1 MYKLIIIDLDG
12 TLLNDKKELNK
23 EDVIMINRAFKEKG
37 VISVIA
43 TGRTYMCAKYIA
55 EKVGEGLSQYIIAS
69 NGAVIK
75 DNVNNIFLNKQ
86 SISSEDT
93 LKILEYCD
101 LNKLR
106 HSIDINSIVIGNE
119 RLVNQE
125 KLKDMGE
132 IYKIEK
138 DLLKY
143 FKNNKQESI
152 SLTVI
157 GEEDKLLKLRDEFK
171 TYPNIEITNLCKSLD
186 FKDNIKQE
194 VTYVDIMCKNAT
206 KKNAI
211 KMLSNYLCIKQSE
224 IIAIGDGGNDIP
236 MFEVSGLKIA
246 MQNSIDIVKEKADY
260 ITSNNNNSGVAK
272 AIKKYIFNENI

>member
-23 EDVIMINRAFKEKG
+23 EDITMINRAFKEKG

-43 TGRTYMCAKYIA
+43 TGRTYMCAEYIA
-55 EKVGEGLSQYIIAS
+55 KKVGEGLSKYIIAS

-75 DNVNNIFLNKQ
+75 DNVNNVFINKQ

-93 LKILEYCD
+93 MKMLKYCD

-106 HSIDINSIVIGNE
+106 PRLDINSIILSNG

-125 KLKDMGE
+125 RLKDIGE
-132 IYKIEK
+132 VYRIEK

-143 FKNNKQESI
+143 FENNKQESI

-157 GEEDKLLKLRDEFK
+157 GEKDKLLKLKDDFK
-171 TYPNIEITNLCKSLD
+171 SYTNIEITDLCKSID
-186 FKDNIKQE
+186 IKNNTKQE
-194 VTYVDIMCKNAT
+194 LTYVDIMSKNAT

-211 KMLSNYLCIKQSE
+211 KILLSYIGIQQQQ
-224 IIAIGDGGNDIP
+224 IMVIGDGGNDIP
-236 MFEVSGLKIA
+236 MFEVAGLKIA
-246 MQNSIDIVKEKADY
+246 MQNSIDLVKEKADF
-260 ITSNNNNSGVAK
+260 ITSNNNESGVAK
-272 AIKKYIFNENI
+272 AIKKYIFNETV